1 MLKLSSLTKVAINP
15 ALVQHATNVGRKVV
29 STGAGVAAG
38 ALEHGANAVEGFQRG
53 VKNWTDRRAVLK
65 DPAMR
70 TELARQSG
78 SVVAPVVANAG
89 LRSGLRVGA
98 LAGAAAGA
106 LNPGQDADG
115 DDRSMIG
122 GALRG
127 AAGGAIMGGAL
138 GVGAR
143 HLLANPAM
151 KRQVA
156 TMGGGTAARAA
167 LPGHIEARAA
177 HAAPLPA
184 NPPLPEMERAA
195 AAPVAEAPKVA
206 AAEPTAPAKPAPPLK
221 TAAVMTTVELP
232 AIK

>member
-1 MLKLSSLTKVAINP
+1 MIKLSNIGP
-15 ALVQHATNVGRKVV
+15 AVSNVVRKAV
-29 STGAGVAAG
+29 STGAGITAG
-38 ALEHGANAVEGFQRG
+38 ALEHGANAVEGVQRG
-53 VKNWTDRRAVLK
+53 VKNWTDRREVLK

-156 TMGGGTAARAA
+156 AMGGGTAARAA

-184 NPPLPEMERAA
+184 NPPLPEMERTGAVI
-195 AAPVAEAPKVA
+195 PVAEAPKVA
-206 AAEPTAPAKPAPPLK
+206 AAEPAAPAKPAPPLK
-221 TAAVMTTVELP
+221 TAAVVTTVELP